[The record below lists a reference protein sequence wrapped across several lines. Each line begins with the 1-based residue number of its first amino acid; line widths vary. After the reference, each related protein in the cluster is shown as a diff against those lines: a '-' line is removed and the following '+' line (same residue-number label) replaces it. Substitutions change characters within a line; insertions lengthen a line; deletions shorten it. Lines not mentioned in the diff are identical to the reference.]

1 MFRSLSLSRPWVS
14 CFEGEGGAGD
24 GAGAGL
30 GAGAGAGAAAGAGAS
45 AGAGAGATAAA
56 GETRFTQE
64 DLNRFL
70 AEDRRKH
77 QVQLQKMES
86 QLNELAKSK
95 SLTEQERQTLKEN
108 LDAIA
113 GQLRTKEQQA
123 TLEKRQLEEQYQ
135 VKVQDAEKKAQVWE
149 ALFRDSTIDRSL
161 QDAAVKHEAFNPA
174 QVVTQ
179 LRPWTRMIEVMD
191 EKAGKPTGKYK
202 PVVDMPDVDATTNE
216 QVIMTRSPEEAVKRM
231 KEMPEQWGNL
241 FRSNVVSGIGSS
253 SATGGLMPGYGGKV
267 DVRKLT
273 PQQYREIREKN
284 PELLGLAPKRR

>member
-1 MFRSLSLSRPWVS
+1 VS

-24 GAGAGL
+24 GAAT
-30 GAGAGAGAAAGAGAS
+30 GAGAGAGAAAGAGAT
-45 AGAGAGATAAA
+45 AGAATGAAA
-56 GETRFTQE
+56 AGGETRFTQE

-77 QVQLQKMES
+77 QIQLQKMES

-113 GQLRTKEQQA
+113 GQLRTKEQQL

-135 VKVQDAEKKAQVWE
+135 AKVEESAKKAQVWE
-149 ALFRDSTIDRSL
+149 ALFRDSTIERSL

-179 LRPWTRMIEVMD
+179 LRPWTRVIEVMD
-191 EKAGKPTGKYK
+191 EKSGKPTGKYK

-216 QVIMTRSPEEAVKRM
+216 QVIMNRSPEEAVKRM

-253 SATGGLMPGYGGKV
+253 SATGSLMPGQGGKI

-273 PQQYREIREKN
+273 PTQYREIREKN

>member
-1 MFRSLSLSRPWVS
+1 MFNSLYLSRPWSS
-14 CFEGEGGAGD
+14 CFEGEGAGD
-24 GAGAGL
+24 GAGAG
-30 GAGAGAGAAAGAGAS
+30 AGASAGGAAEAGAS
-45 AGAGAGATAAA
+45 AGAGAGAGAAA
-56 GETRFTQE
+56 AANESRFTQE

-77 QVQLQKMES
+77 QAQLQKMES

-113 GQLRTKEQQA
+113 GQLRTKEQQL

-135 VKVQDAEKKAQVWE
+135 AKIEEAEKKTQVWE
-149 ALFRDSTIDRSL
+149 ALFRDSTIERSL

-174 QVVTQ
+174 QIVTQ
-179 LRPWTRMIEVMD
+179 LRPWTRVIEVMD
-191 EKAGKPTGKYK
+191 EKTGKPTGKYK
-202 PVVDMPDVDATTNE
+202 PVVDMPDVDATTGE
-216 QVIMTRSPEEAVKRM
+216 QVMMTRSPEEAVKRM

-253 SATGGLMPGYGGKV
+253 SATGGLTPGQGGRV

>member
-1 MFRSLSLSRPWVS
+1 MFRSLYLSRPWVS

-24 GAGAGL
+24 GAAT
-30 GAGAGAGAAAGAGAS
+30 GAGASAGAAAGAGAT
-45 AGAGAGATAAA
+45 AGAAAGAAAA
-56 GETRFTQE
+56 GGETRFTQD

-108 LDAIA
+108 LDTIA
-113 GQLRTKEQQA
+113 GQLRTKEQQL

-135 VKVQDAEKKAQVWE
+135 TKIEESAKKAQTWE

-174 QVVTQ
+174 QIVTQ
-179 LRPWTRMIEVMD
+179 LRPWTRVIEVMD
-191 EKAGKPTGKYK
+191 EKTGKPTGKYK

-216 QVIMTRSPEEAVKRM
+216 QVIMNRSPEEAVKRM

-253 SATGGLMPGYGGKV
+253 SATGGLMPGQGGKI

-273 PQQYREIREKN
+273 PTQYREIREKN

>member
-1 MFRSLSLSRPWVS
+1 MFRSLYLSRPWVS

-24 GAGAGL
+24 GAGAGAA
-30 GAGAGAGAAAGAGAS
+30 AGVGVVAAAGAGAN
-45 AGAGAGATAAA
+45 AATGAAA
-56 GETRFTQE
+56 GAAETRFTQE

-108 LDAIA
+108 LDTIA
-113 GQLRTKEQQA
+113 GQLRTKEQQL

-174 QVVTQ
+174 QIVTQ
-179 LRPWTRMIEVMD
+179 LRPWTRMMEIMD

-231 KEMPEQWGNL
+231 KEVPEQWGNL
-241 FRSNVVSGIGSS
+241 FRSGVVSGIGSS
-253 SATGGLMPGYGGKV
+253 SATGGLMPGKGGQI

-273 PQQYREIREKN
+273 PQQYREIRAKN

>member
-1 MFRSLSLSRPWVS
+1 MFRSLYLSRPWVS

-24 GAGAGL
+24 GAGAG
-30 GAGAGAGAAAGAGAS
+30 AGAGAGRVPLRGPARCRRGAGA
-45 AGAGAGATAAA
+45 AAAA

-108 LDAIA
+108 LDTIA
-113 GQLRTKEQQA
+113 GQLRTKEQQL

-135 VKVQDAEKKAQVWE
+135 AKVEEAAKKAQVWE

-174 QVVTQ
+174 QIVTQ
-179 LRPWTRMIEVMD
+179 LRPWTRVIEVMD
-191 EKAGKPTGKYK
+191 EKTGKPTGKYK

-216 QVIMTRSPEEAVKRM
+216 QVIMNRSPEEAVKRM

-253 SATGGLMPGYGGKV
+253 SATGGLMPGQGGKI

-273 PQQYREIREKN
+273 PTQYREIREKN

>member
-1 MFRSLSLSRPWVS
+1 MFRSLYLSRPWVS

-24 GAGAGL
+24 GAGAGAAAGVGVVAAT
-30 GAGAGAGAAAGAGAS
+30 GAGANAATGAAAGAA
-45 AGAGAGATAAA
+45 
-56 GETRFTQE
+56 ETRFTQE

-108 LDAIA
+108 LDTIA
-113 GQLRTKEQQA
+113 GQLRTKEQQL

-174 QVVTQ
+174 QIVTQ
-179 LRPWTRMIEVMD
+179 LRPWTRMMEIMD

-231 KEMPEQWGNL
+231 KEVPEQWGNL
-241 FRSNVVSGIGSS
+241 FRSGVVSGIGSS
-253 SATGGLMPGYGGKV
+253 SATGGLMPGKGGQI

-273 PQQYREIREKN
+273 PQQYREIRAKN

>member
-1 MFRSLSLSRPWVS
+1 MFRSLYLSRPWVS

-24 GAGAGL
+24 GAAT
-30 GAGAGAGAAAGAGAS
+30 GAGAGAGAAAGAGAT
-45 AGAGAGATAAA
+45 AGAAAGAAAA
-56 GETRFTQE
+56 GGETRFTQE

-77 QVQLQKMES
+77 QIQLQKMES

-108 LDAIA
+108 LDTIA
-113 GQLRTKEQQA
+113 GQLRTKEQQL

-135 VKVQDAEKKAQVWE
+135 AKIEESAKKAQTWE

-174 QVVTQ
+174 QLVTQ
-179 LRPWTRMIEVMD
+179 LRPWTRVIEVMD
-191 EKAGKPTGKYK
+191 EKTGKPTGKYK

-216 QVIMTRSPEEAVKRM
+216 QAIMTRSPEEAVKRM

-253 SATGGLMPGYGGKV
+253 SATGGLMPGQGGKI

-273 PQQYREIREKN
+273 PTQYREIREKN

>member
-1 MFRSLSLSRPWVS
+1 MFRSLYLSRPWVS

-24 GAGAGL
+24 GAGV
-30 GAGAGAGAAAGAGAS
+30 GAGAGAGVVAATVAGAS
-45 AGAGAGATAAA
+45 AGAAAAA
-56 GETRFTQE
+56 GDSRFTQD

-108 LDAIA
+108 LDTIA
-113 GQLRTKEQQA
+113 GQLRTKEQQL

-174 QVVTQ
+174 QLVTQ
-179 LRPWTRMIEVMD
+179 LRPWTRVIEVMD
-191 EKAGKPTGKYK
+191 EKTGKPTGKYK

-216 QVIMTRSPEEAVKRM
+216 QAIMTRSPEEAVKRM

-253 SATGGLMPGYGGKV
+253 SATGGLMPGQGGKI

-273 PQQYREIREKN
+273 PTQYREIREKN

>member
-1 MFRSLSLSRPWVS
+1 MFRSLYLSRPWVS
-14 CFEGEGGAGD
+14 CFEGEGGVGD
-24 GAGAGL
+24 GAGAGA
-30 GAGAGAGAAAGAGAS
+30 GAGAGTGAAAGAGAGAAAGA
-45 AGAGAGATAAA
+45 AAA
-56 GETRFTQE
+56 AAETRFTQE

-77 QVQLQKMES
+77 QIQLQKMES

-113 GQLRTKEQQA
+113 GQLRTKEQQL

-135 VKVQDAEKKAQVWE
+135 AKVEESAKKAQVWE
-149 ALFRDSTIDRSL
+149 ALFRDSTIERSL

-179 LRPWTRMIEVMD
+179 LRPWTRVIEVMD
-191 EKAGKPTGKYK
+191 EKSGKPTGKYK

-216 QVIMTRSPEEAVKRM
+216 QVIMNRSPEEAVKRM

-253 SATGGLMPGYGGKV
+253 SATGGLMPGQGGKI

-273 PQQYREIREKN
+273 PTQYREIREKN

>member
-1 MFRSLSLSRPWVS
+1 MFDSLYLSRPWSS
-14 CFEGEGGAGD
+14 CFEGEVAGD
-24 GAGAGL
+24 GAGAAA
-30 GAGAGAGAAAGAGAS
+30 GAGAGAGAAAGT
-45 AGAGAGATAAA
+45 GAGAGAAAAA
-56 GETRFTQE
+56 GESRFTQD

-77 QVQLQKMES
+77 QAQLQKMES

-113 GQLRTKEQQA
+113 GQLRTKEQQL
-123 TLEKRQLEEQYQ
+123 TLEKRELEEKYQ
-135 VKVQDAEKKAQVWE
+135 VKVQEAEKKAQVWE

-161 QDAAVKHEAFNPA
+161 QDAAVKHDAFNAA

-191 EKAGKPTGKYK
+191 EKTGKPTGKYK
-202 PVVDMPDVDATTNE
+202 PVVDMPDVDATTGE
-216 QVIMTRSPEEAVKRM
+216 QVIMTRSPDEAVKRM

-241 FRSNVVSGIGSS
+241 FRSNVLSGIGSS
-253 SATGGLMPGYGGKV
+253 SATGGLMPGYGGKI

-273 PQQYREIREKN
+273 QAQYLEVRAKN

>member
-1 MFRSLSLSRPWVS
+1 MFNSLYLSRPWSS
-14 CFEGEGGAGD
+14 CFEGEGAGD
-24 GAGAGL
+24 GAGAG
-30 GAGAGAGAAAGAGAS
+30 AGASAGGAAGAGAS
-45 AGAGAGATAAA
+45 AGGGASGGAATAAN
-56 GETRFTQE
+56 ESRFTQE

-77 QVQLQKMES
+77 QAQLQKMES

-113 GQLRTKEQQA
+113 GQLRTKEQQL

-135 VKVQDAEKKAQVWE
+135 AKIEEAEKKTHVWE
-149 ALFRDSTIDRSL
+149 ALFRDSTIERSL

-174 QVVTQ
+174 QIVTQ
-179 LRPWTRMIEVMD
+179 LRPWTRVIEVME
-191 EKAGKPTGKYK
+191 EKTGKPTGKYK
-202 PVVDMPDVDATTNE
+202 PVVDMPDVDATTGE
-216 QVIMTRSPEEAVKRM
+216 QVMMTRSPDEAVKRM

-241 FRSNVVSGIGSS
+241 FRSNVVSGIGAS
-253 SATGGLMPGYGGKV
+253 SATGGLTPGQGGRI

>member
-1 MFRSLSLSRPWVS
+1 MFRSLYLSRPWVS

-24 GAGAGL
+24 GAGAGAAAGVGVVAATGT
-30 GAGAGAGAAAGAGAS
+30 GASAATGAAAGAA
-45 AGAGAGATAAA
+45 
-56 GETRFTQE
+56 ETRFTQE

-108 LDAIA
+108 LDTIA
-113 GQLRTKEQQA
+113 GQLRTKEQQL

-174 QVVTQ
+174 QIVTQ
-179 LRPWTRMIEVMD
+179 LRPWTRMMEIMD

-231 KEMPEQWGNL
+231 KEVPEQWGNL
-241 FRSNVVSGIGSS
+241 FRSGVVSGIGSS
-253 SATGGLMPGYGGKV
+253 SATGGLMPGKGGQI

-273 PQQYREIREKN
+273 PQQYREIRAKN